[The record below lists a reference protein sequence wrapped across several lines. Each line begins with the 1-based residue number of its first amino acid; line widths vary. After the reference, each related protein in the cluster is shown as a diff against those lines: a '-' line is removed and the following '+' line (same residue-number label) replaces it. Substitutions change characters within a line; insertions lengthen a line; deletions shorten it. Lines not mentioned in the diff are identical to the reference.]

1 MNSKINI
8 EKIKAFMYCRL
19 SKEPEVKETEEEKK
33 LKKISKI
40 LNERLIE
47 RHRQEYLNN
56 LYKKLG

>member
-8 EKIKAFMYCRL
+8 GKIKSFMYCIL
-19 SKEPEVKETEEEKK
+19 SKEPEVEETEEEKK

-47 RHRQEYLNN
+47 RYRQEYLNN

>member
-8 EKIKAFMYCRL
+8 GKIKAFMYCRL
-19 SKEPEVKETEEEKK
+19 SKEPEVEETEEEKK

-47 RHRQEYLNN
+47 RYRQEYLNN